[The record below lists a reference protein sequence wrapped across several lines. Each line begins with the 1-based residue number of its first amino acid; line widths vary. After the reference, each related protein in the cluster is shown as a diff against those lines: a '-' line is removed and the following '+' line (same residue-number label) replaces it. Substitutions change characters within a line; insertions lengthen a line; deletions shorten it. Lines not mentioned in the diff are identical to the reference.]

1 MPNLKQFSFLTLLK
15 NYGNVMN
22 KLLNFINEF
31 KYLYLLLGFVMM
43 ARPAYSI
50 PTTIDE
56 IKQSVGSI
64 CADYGLEFCALEPEA
79 EKKAKKAHKFT
90 ESEKKILTRLA
101 EQQERLR
108 LRAMELDRR
117 EGQLKT
123 LQEDIQRQIT
133 RLEKLQLEIER
144 NIEKKKTQD
153 NKQLEKA
160 VALYSTMD
168 AIIAAKSISKLDRT
182 IAVNILK
189 QMKEKQ
195 ASLVL
200 SSMKAEESASL
211 IKDITRK
218 N

>member
-1 MPNLKQFSFLTLLK
+1 
-15 NYGNVMN
+15 MN

-31 KYLYLLLGFVMM
+31 KYLYLLFVFVMM

-56 IKQSVGSI
+56 IKQTVGSF
-64 CADYGLEFCALEPEA
+64 CADYGLEFCALEPET
-79 EKKAKKAHKFT
+79 EKKVKKARKFT

-101 EQQERLR
+101 EQQELLR

-160 VALYSTMD
+160 VALYSKMD
-168 AIIAAKSISKLDRT
+168 AVTAAQSISKLDRT
-182 IAVNILK
+182 IAVIILK

-200 SSMKAEESASL
+200 SSMRAEESASL

>member
-1 MPNLKQFSFLTLLK
+1 
-15 NYGNVMN
+15 MN

-31 KYLYLLLGFVMM
+31 KYLYLLFGFVMM

-56 IKQSVGSI
+56 IKQSVGSL
-64 CADYGLEFCALEPEA
+64 CADYGLEFCALEPED

-90 ESEKKILTRLA
+90 ESEKEILTRLA

-133 RLEKLQLEIER
+133 RLEKLQREIER
-144 NIEKKKTQD
+144 NIKKKKTQD

-160 VALYSTMD
+160 VALYSKMD
-168 AIIAAKSISKLDRT
+168 AVTAAQSISKLDRT

-200 SSMKAEESASL
+200 SSMRAEESASL

>member
-1 MPNLKQFSFLTLLK
+1 
-15 NYGNVMN
+15 MN
-22 KLLNFINEF
+22 KLLNFTNNF
-31 KYLYLLLGFVMM
+31 KFLCLLFMFVMM

-56 IKQSVGSI
+56 IKQSVGSL

-133 RLEKLQLEIER
+133 RLEKLQREIES
-144 NIEKKKTQD
+144 NIKKKKTQD

-160 VALYSTMD
+160 VALYSKMD
-168 AIIAAKSISKLDRT
+168 AVTAAQSISKLDRT

-200 SSMKAEESASL
+200 SSMRAEESASL

>member
-1 MPNLKQFSFLTLLK
+1 M
-15 NYGNVMN
+15 
-22 KLLNFINEF
+22 I
-31 KYLYLLLGFVMM
+31 

-56 IKQSVGSI
+56 IKQSVRSI
-64 CADYGLEFCALEPEA
+64 CADYGLEFCALEPED

-160 VALYSTMD
+160 VALYSKMD
-168 AIIAAKSISKLDRT
+168 AVTAAQSISKLDRT

-200 SSMKAEESASL
+200 SSMRAEESASL

>member
-1 MPNLKQFSFLTLLK
+1 
-15 NYGNVMN
+15 MN
-22 KLLNFINEF
+22 KLLSLINEF
-31 KYLYLLLGFVMM
+31 NYLYLLFGFVMM

-56 IKQSVGSI
+56 IKQSVGSL

-160 VALYSTMD
+160 VALYSKMD
-168 AIIAAKSISKLDRT
+168 AVTAAQSISKLDRT

-200 SSMKAEESASL
+200 SSMTAEESASL